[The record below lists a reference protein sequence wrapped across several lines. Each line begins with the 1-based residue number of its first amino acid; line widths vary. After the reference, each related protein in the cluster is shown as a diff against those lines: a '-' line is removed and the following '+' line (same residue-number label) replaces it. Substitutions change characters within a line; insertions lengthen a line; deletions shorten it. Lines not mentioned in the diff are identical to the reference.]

1 MSTNSSPKE
10 AAVADLRPKVPDKA
24 LIAGHPGAALLFGF
38 DGEVRLTN
46 PKGRELRD
54 RYEASEAPELGELL
68 KETRHRLRTVSGT
81 VSLPRENAEGLLEVT
96 CIPFAKRD
104 QILVLCRDAS
114 LEISLRNA
122 LVESRQRYK
131 DLVEISSDF
140 AWELGPEGTFVFV
153 SPRGALGYPAK
164 LFVGKKPEDF
174 LLREEDAERG
184 LPFTSGE
191 DAHEEEVW
199 LKFSDDKP
207 ACVVVSASPLADE
220 EGRWVGARGVC
231 RDVTEER
238 MRDQALARAYH
249 REKTLSRIVTAIR
262 DEVEPLNMLA
272 VAASATTRS
281 LGADGCYLYRFK
293 EEIGFL
299 PSGEYG
305 EDGDPAA
312 AGRALDAFAQGD
324 LVIDLMAGDQ
334 ALLAAPT
341 YYSGKVNG
349 AIVLWKG
356 GSEDSWDDDDRLLLG
371 DIANQLGIANEQ
383 VAKHEHILQL
393 SRTDALTGLLNRRAF
408 FEDDVPRRI
417 QRLEHSGDKAS
428 LVYVDLDN
436 FKQVND
442 IHGHQR
448 GDEALIAL
456 RDLLLHETRP
466 GDSIAR
472 LGGDEFA
479 LWLDGADENAA
490 RKRAQGLLAATEQL
504 QEYSG
509 DADHPLG
516 MSIGIAVFDPAI
528 KESLD
533 RLVARADDAMYA
545 VKHGGKGSFAV
556 APMPGERER

>member
-1 MSTNSSPKE
+1 
-10 AAVADLRPKVPDKA
+10 VAEIQPEVPDKA
-24 LIAGHPGAALLFGF
+24 LIAGHPGASLLFSF
-38 DGEVRLTN
+38 DGSVRLTN

-54 RYEASEAPELGELL
+54 RYEANEAPELNELL
-68 KETRHRLRTVSGT
+68 KETCHRLRTVSGT
-81 VSLPRENAEGLLEVT
+81 VSLPRENVEGLLEVT
-96 CIPFAKRD
+96 CIPFAKRS
-104 QILVLCRDAS
+104 QVLVLCRDAS

-164 LFVGKKPEDF
+164 IFIGKKPDDF
-174 LLREEDAERG
+174 LLKPDDAERG

-199 LKFSDDKP
+199 LKFSDDEP

-220 EGRWVGARGVC
+220 DGRWVGARGVC

-238 MRDQALARAYH
+238 MRDAALARAYH

-293 EEIGFL
+293 EDLGFL
-299 PSGEYG
+299 PSAEFGEG
-305 EDGDPAA
+305 GDPGA
-312 AGRALDAFAQGD
+312 AGRALNSFEDGSV
-324 LVIDLMAGDQ
+324 VIDQEMDDQ
-334 ALLAAPT
+334 AILAAPT
-341 YYSGKVNG
+341 SYSTEVNG
-349 AIVLWKG
+349 AIVLWKAG
-356 GSEDSWDDDDRLLLG
+356 GEGSWDDDDRLLLA

-408 FEDDVPRRI
+408 FEEDVPRRI
-417 QRLEHSGDKAS
+417 LRLEHSGEKAS

-479 LWLDGADENAA
+479 LWLDGADESAA
-490 RKRAQGLLAATEQL
+490 RKRSKGLLGATEKL

-509 DADHPLG
+509 DDDHPLG
-516 MSIGIAVFDPAI
+516 MSIGIAVFDPTI
-528 KESLD
+528 NESLD
-533 RLVARADDAMYA
+533 NLVARADDAMYA
-545 VKHGGKGSFAV
+545 VKHGGKGNFAV
-556 APMPGERER
+556 APMPGEEKQ

>member
-1 MSTNSSPKE
+1 MSVSSSTKDSG
-10 AAVADLRPKVPDKA
+10 VAEILPEVPDKA

-38 DGEVRLTN
+38 DGSVRLTN

-54 RYEASEAPELGELL
+54 RYEADEAPELNELL
-68 KETRHRLRTVSGT
+68 RETKHRLKTVSGT
-81 VSLPRENAEGLLEVT
+81 VSLPRENVEGLLEVT
-96 CIPFAKRD
+96 CVPFAKRS
-104 QILVLCRDAS
+104 QILALCRDAS
-114 LEISLRNA
+114 LEITLRNA

-140 AWELGPEGTFVFV
+140 AWELGADGTFVFV

-174 LLREEDAERG
+174 LLKSEDAERG

-207 ACVVVSASPLADE
+207 ACVVVSASPLLDE
-220 EGRWVGARGVC
+220 DGRWVGARGVC

-238 MRDQALARAYH
+238 TRDAALARAYH

-262 DEVEPLNMLA
+262 DEVEPLNMLS
-272 VAASATTRS
+272 VAARATTRS
-281 LGADGCYLYRFK
+281 LGADGCYLYRFR
-293 EEIGFL
+293 EAVGFV
-299 PSGEYG
+299 PSAEYG
-305 EDGDPAA
+305 EAGDPAEA
-312 AGRALDAFAQGD
+312 SRVLELFDRNS
-324 LVIDLMAGDQ
+324 LVADHAKGNQ
-334 ALLAAPT
+334 VFLAAPT
-341 YYSGKVNG
+341 YYSGGVNG
-349 AIVLWKG
+349 AIVLWKSG
-356 GSEDSWDDDDRLLLG
+356 GEDSWDDDDRLLLS

-408 FEDDVPRRI
+408 FEEDVPRRI
-417 QRLEHSGDKAS
+417 QRLKHSGDKAS

-448 GDEALIAL
+448 GDEALMAL
-456 RDLLLHETRP
+456 RDLLIHETRP

-479 LWLDGADENAA
+479 LWLDGADEEAA
-490 RKRAQGLLAATEQL
+490 TKRAKGLLAATEKL
-504 QEYSG
+504 EEFSG
-509 DADHPLG
+509 DDEHPLG
-516 MSIGIAVFDPAI
+516 MSIGIAIFDPTDE
-528 KESLD
+528 ESLD
-533 RLVARADDAMYA
+533 DLVARADDAMYA
-545 VKHGGKGSFAV
+545 VKHGGKGNFAV
-556 APMPGERER
+556 APMPGGEG